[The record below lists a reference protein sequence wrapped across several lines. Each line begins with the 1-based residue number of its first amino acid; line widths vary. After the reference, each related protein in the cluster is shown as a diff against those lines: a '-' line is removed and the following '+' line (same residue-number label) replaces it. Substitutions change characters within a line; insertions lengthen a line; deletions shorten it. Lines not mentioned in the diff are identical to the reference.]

1 MELTSYLLG
10 KKASGGGGGGSTRDW
25 AKIGYS
31 SEPAY
36 IQEGYD
42 YALQI
47 KENWSSPSS
56 MSNLFNGDT
65 NLIYM
70 PYVTIN
76 PNVDSSTNMFSNCS
90 RLLTLPLL
98 DFSHITNMDYMFN
111 GCVSLTEIPAINTSS
126 ATNMSGMFQ
135 GCSNLKYAPQLNTS
149 NVENISTMFSSC
161 VKLETVPELDGAKC
175 RNAGYMFSGCTK
187 LKDFGGLKNYGKAFL
202 PEDSRNKTSFT
213 LNFSTSTSMTHESL
227 MNVINNLYD
236 IASAGVQQQTL
247 QLGYTNKSKLTE
259 EEIAIATNK
268 GWQVS

>member
-47 KENWSSPSS
+47 KENWSSPSD
-56 MSNLFNGDT
+56 MSQLFSDDT

-70 PYVTIN
+70 PYVQIN
-76 PNVDSSTNMFSNCS
+76 PNADIATNMFKNCS
-90 RLLTLPLL
+90 RLEQIPLL
-98 DFSHITNMDYMFN
+98 DFSHVTNMYQIFS
-111 GCVSLTEIPAINTSS
+111 GCLSLVEIPAINTSS
-126 ATNMSGMFQ
+126 LTTSSSMFQ
-135 GCSNLKYAPQLNTS
+135 SCANLKNIPQLNTS
-149 NVENISTMFSSC
+149 NVEYMTSMFYGCS
-161 VKLETVPELDGAKC
+161 KIETIPELDGSKC
-175 RNAGYMFSGCTK
+175 RNVGNMFNGCT
-187 LKDFGGLKNYGKAFL
+187 LLENFGGLKNYGQAFL
-202 PEDSRNKTSFT
+202 TTDNKNNSVFT
-213 LNFSTSTSMTHESL
+213 LKLNSSNNLTHESL
-227 MNVINNLYD
+227 MNIINNLYD

-247 QLGYTNKSKLTE
+247 QLGYINQAKLTA

>member
-70 PYVTIN
+70 PYVQIN
-76 PNVDSSTNMFSNCS
+76 PNANSTVSMFANCS
-90 RLLTLPLL
+90 RLEKVPLL
-98 DFSHITNMDYMFN
+98 DFSNIVEMRSMFN
-111 GCVSLTEIPAINTSS
+111 ACSSLIEVPAFNTKSVNTIANMFSGCA
-126 ATNMSGMFQ
+126 
-135 GCSNLKYAPQLNTS
+135 NLQSISQINTS
-149 NVENISTMFSSC
+149 NVENMSGAFGSC
-161 VKLETVPELDGAKC
+161 SRLVTVPELDGSKC
-175 RNAGYMFSGCTK
+175 RNVGNMFGSCVR
-187 LKDFGGLKNYGKAFL
+187 LENFGGLKDYGKAFL
-202 PEDSRNKTSFT
+202 PSDNKNSTVFT
-213 LNFSTSTSMTHESL
+213 LSLNSSNSLTHDSL

-236 IASAGVQQQTL
+236 IASAGVPQQTL
-247 QLGYTNKSKLTE
+247 QLGYRNIGKLTE

>member
-47 KENWSSPSS
+47 KENWSSPSD
-56 MSNLFNGDT
+56 MSQLFSDDI

-70 PYVTIN
+70 PYVQIN
-76 PNVDSSTNMFSNCS
+76 PNADTATNMFSNCS
-90 RLLTLPLL
+90 RLEQIPLL
-98 DFSHITNMDYMFN
+98 DFSHVTNMYQIFN
-111 GCVSLTEIPAINTSS
+111 GCSSLVEIPAINISS
-126 ATNMSGMFQ
+126 ATTTASMFQ
-135 GCSNLKYAPQLNTS
+135 SCGNLKSIPQLNTS
-149 NVENISTMFSSC
+149 NVEYMPSMFYGCS
-161 VKLETVPELDGAKC
+161 KIETIPELDGSKC
-175 RNAGYMFSGCTK
+175 RSIGNMFNGCTL
-187 LKDFGGLKNYGKAFL
+187 LKNFGGLKNYGQAFL
-202 PEDSRNKTSFT
+202 TTDTKN
-213 LNFSTSTSMTHESL
+213 STSLTLKLNSSNNLTHESL

-247 QLGYTNKSKLTE
+247 QLGYANRPKLTE

-268 GWQVS
+268 GWQVT

>member
-10 KKASGGGGGGSTRDW
+10 RNASGGGGGGSTRDW

-47 KENWSSPSS
+47 KENWSSPSNI
-56 MSNLFNGDT
+56 SNLFNGDA

-70 PYVTIN
+70 PYVQIN
-76 PNVDSSTNMFSNCS
+76 PNATSTVSMFANCS
-90 RLLTLPLL
+90 RLEKVPLL
-98 DFSHITNMDYMFN
+98 DFSNIVEMRNMFN
-111 GCVSLTEIPAINTSS
+111 ACSSLVEVPTFNIES
-126 ATNMSGMFQ
+126 ATTIASMFSG
-135 GCSNLKYAPQLNTS
+135 CTNLQSIPQINTS
-149 NVENISTMFSSC
+149 NVENMGGMFNSC
-161 VKLETVPELDGAKC
+161 TRLITVPELDGSKC
-175 RNAGYMFSGCTK
+175 RNVGNMFSSCGR
-187 LKDFGGLKNYGKAFL
+187 LESFGGLKDYGKAFL
-202 PEDSRNKTSFT
+202 PTDGKNSTSFT
-213 LNFSTSTSMTHESL
+213 LSFNSSNSLTHDSL

-236 IASAGVQQQTL
+236 IASAGVPQQTL
-247 QLGYTNKSKLTE
+247 QLGYRNLGKLTE